1 MKITNYLVI
10 SFGNFET
17 KILLTNVDESENVR
31 VIYKSLFKSKE
42 MISNSIITDKDK
54 LKDVLV
60 QQIDK
65 IKNIFGFIPENIII
79 NLPIKDFIIEPLNSP
94 EYPVN
99 KFLNKKQWKKI
110 YDSIEYTKPL
120 KGYYIID
127 KKVHTWFLDGI
138 EYTKP
143 PINIDGKIFSF
154 RTQFYLSDEKYVK
167 PYIDLLKKINIKPTK
182 IIHDPLVMP
191 ITFNSNLRQN
201 KLLVNI
207 GHNNTEIIL
216 YKNNALINRKNI
228 SFAIRD
234 LTSTISKKL
243 SCSEDE
249 SINILKKYANIIS
262 INDKNIPFLIIED
275 DDYGKYKSL
284 NMETINNMFS
294 NWLIDLISNIN
305 SFYEEVTLKRMEID
319 ELYISSSINFFE
331 QWINFIKAKLLVK
344 VDIFNINDVII
355 GINEPKFLP
364 LYYSVKYTLG
374 D

>member
-1 MKITNYLVI
+1 MKFTNYLVI

-17 KILLTNVDESENVR
+17 KFLLTSVDENENVR
-31 VIYKSLFKSKE
+31 VLYKSLFKSKDLINNSV
-42 MISNSIITDKDK
+42 ISDKDK
-54 LKDVLV
+54 LLDMVV
-60 QQIDK
+60 QNIEK
-65 IKNIFGFIPENIII
+65 IKSIFGSIPDNVIV
-79 NLPIKDFIIEPLNSP
+79 NLPIKDFIIEPLSS
-94 EYPVN
+94 EEFSVN

-110 YDSIEYTKPL
+110 ISSVNYKKEH
-120 KGYYIID
+120 KGFYIID

-143 PINIDGKIFSF
+143 PINIEGKLFSF
-154 RTQFYLSDEKYVK
+154 KTQFYLADEKYIK
-167 PYIDLLKKINIKPTK
+167 PYIDLLKKINIKITK

-216 YKNNALINRKNI
+216 YKNNALVNRKNI

-234 LTSTISKKL
+234 LTSTISRKL

-249 SINILKKYANIIS
+249 AISMLKKYSNVVS

-275 DDYGKYKSL
+275 DVYGKHNSL
-284 NMETINNMFS
+284 NMETINNIFS
-294 NWLIDLISNIN
+294 KWLIDLISNIN
-305 SFYEEVTLKRMEID
+305 SFYEEITLKRMEID

-331 QWINFIKAKLLVK
+331 EWINFIKAKLLVK
-344 VDIFNINDVII
+344 VDIFNINEDVI
-355 GINEPKFLP
+355 GIDEPKFLP